1 MNIRLV
7 VLTTGEQLL
16 TTVTEQTETAVTITK
31 PTIIIP
37 TGNKG
42 ELGLMPW
49 LPYTNV
55 ETTGVTLKSS
65 HVVCVVEPRTELANH
80 YSSMFGNG
88 IVIPDSSIST
98 AQLKLAE

>member
-16 TTVTEQTETAVTITK
+16 TTVTEQTDTTVTITK

-37 TGNKG
+37 TGKG

-55 ETTGVTLKSS
+55 ETTGVTLKST

-80 YSSMFGNG
+80 YSSMFGSG
-88 IVIPDSSIST
+88 IVVPDSSIST
-98 AQLKLAE
+98 AQLKLVD

>member
-16 TTVTEQTETAVTITK
+16 TTVTEQTETSVTITK
-31 PTIIIP
+31 PSIIIP
-37 TGNKG
+37 AGKG

-49 LPYTNV
+49 LPYTNI
-55 ETTGVTLKSS
+55 ETTGVTLKAS
-65 HVVCVVEPRTELANH
+65 HVVCVVEPRVELANH

-88 IVIPDSSIST
+88 IVIPDSSIAT
-98 AQLKLAE
+98 PELKLAT

>member
-16 TTVTEQTETAVTITK
+16 TTVTEQTETTVTITK

-37 TGNKG
+37 TGKG

-55 ETTGVTLKSS
+55 ETNGVTLKST

-80 YSSMFGNG
+80 YSSMFGSG
-88 IVIPDSSIST
+88 IVVPDSSIST
-98 AQLKLAE
+98 AQLKLVD